1 MQIRAEFRQ
10 PQFLRSDQPV
20 ESIGKP
26 ILGAIEDR
34 AENFYAKMPKP
45 GPPQAESVV
54 TAARGPR
61 IASKFLRQTSNQTA
75 SRDVGA
81 SGGLA
86 ERTAA
91 KIDE

>member
-1 MQIRAEFRQ
+1 
-10 PQFLRSDQPV
+10 
-20 ESIGKP
+20 
-26 ILGAIEDR
+26 
-34 AENFYAKMPKP
+34 MPKP
-45 GPPQAESVV
+45 EPPQIESVV

-61 IASKFLRQTSNQTA
+61 IAFKFLRHKTNQTA

-81 SGGLA
+81 SGRLA